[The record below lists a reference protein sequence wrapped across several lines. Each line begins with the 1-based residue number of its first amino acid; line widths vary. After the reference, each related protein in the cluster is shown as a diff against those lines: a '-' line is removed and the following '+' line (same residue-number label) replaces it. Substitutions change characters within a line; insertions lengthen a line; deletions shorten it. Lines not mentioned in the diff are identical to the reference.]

1 MTTFR
6 EIFAVREF
14 RALFAGQSLTTA
26 GRTMQMLAL
35 SALVYAA
42 TGAPLLAALALLG
55 GLLPQ
60 AIGAVTLLSYA
71 DRVRPRGFLGA
82 WYTAKALAALALA
95 SGVLP
100 IWAMLLLIMAFGV
113 GDALASAVSGAVLA
127 EILPGGYVLG
137 RSVLNMSGGAMQIL
151 GFAAGGA
158 LLALLDAR
166 GALFVAAGL
175 IACSALVTVTGLHP
189 RAPRATG
196 RAGLRATWRADRALL
211 GSRATR
217 PLLLAAWIPNGLIVG
232 AEAMYVPYAGAVA
245 GALFMAGAAGMLLG
259 DLVVGR
265 WVPAAARE
273 RLTTP
278 LQSLLAVPYLLFVL
292 HPGPVVA
299 AVAVFLASVGYAGTL
314 GLQQRLLEVVPGD
327 LTGHAI
333 GLEASGRMTWQAIG
347 AALIGTVAEVTGAA
361 TAMTVAGVASLLV
374 TAALWRPLR
383 QNWNS
388 APVARRI
395 SQVLP

>member
-6 EIFAVREF
+6 EIFAVAEF

-60 AIGAVTLLSYA
+60 AIGALTLLSYA
-71 DRVRPRGFLGA
+71 DRVRPRGFLGT
-82 WYTAKALAALALA
+82 WYAAKAAAALLLA

-100 IWAMLLLIMAFGV
+100 IWAMLVLIMAFGA
-113 GDALASAVSGAVLA
+113 GDALAAAVSGAVLA

-137 RSVLNMSGGAMQIL
+137 RSVLNMSGGAMQIV

-158 LLALLDAR
+158 MLALLDAR

-175 IACSALVTVTGLHP
+175 ITLSALVTVAGLRSRP
-189 RAPRATG
+189 PRATG
-196 RAGLRATWRADRALL
+196 RAGVAATWRADRALL
-211 GSRATR
+211 GSPAVR
-217 PLLLAAWIPNGLIVG
+217 PLLLAAWVPNGLIVG
-232 AEAMYVPYAGAVA
+232 AEAMYVPYAGPAA
-245 GALFMAGAAGMLLG
+245 GVLFMAGAAGMLLG

-265 WVPAAARE
+265 WVPATARE
-273 RLTTP
+273 RLTSP
-278 LQSLLAVPYLLFVL
+278 LQSLLAAPYLLFL
-292 HPGPVVA
+292 LSPGPVTA
-299 AVAVFLASVGYAGTL
+299 AVAVFGASIGYAGTL
-314 GLQQRLLEVVPGD
+314 GLQQRLLEVVPGE
-327 LTGHAI
+327 LTGQAI
-333 GLEASGRMTWQAIG
+333 GLEASGRMTFQAIG
-347 AALIGTVAEVTGAA
+347 AALIGAVAEVTGAA
-361 TAMTVAGVASLLV
+361 IAMTVAGAASLLV
-374 TAALWRPLR
+374 NAALWSPLR
-383 QNWNS
+383 QNWTS

-395 SQVLP
+395 SRTLP

>member
-6 EIFAVREF
+6 EIFAVAEF

-60 AIGAVTLLSYA
+60 AIGALTLLSYA

-82 WYTAKALAALALA
+82 WYAAKAVAALLLA

-100 IWAMLLLIMAFGV
+100 IWAMLALIMAFGA
-113 GDALASAVSGAVLA
+113 GDALAAAVSGAVLA

-137 RSVLNMSGGAMQIL
+137 RSVLNISGGAMQIL

-158 LLALLDAR
+158 MLALLDAR

-175 IACSALVTVTGLHP
+175 IAWSALVTVAGLRSRP
-189 RAPRATG
+189 PRATG
-196 RAGLRATWRADRALL
+196 RAGVAATWRADRALL
-211 GSRATR
+211 GSPAVR
-217 PLLLAAWIPNGLIVG
+217 PLLLAAWVPNGLIVG
-232 AEAMYVPYAGAVA
+232 AEAMYVPYAGPAA
-245 GALFMAGAAGMLLG
+245 GFLFMAGAAGMLLG

-265 WVPAAARE
+265 WVPATARD
-273 RLTTP
+273 RLTSP
-278 LQSLLAVPYLLFVL
+278 LQSLLAVPYLMFLL
-292 HPGPVVA
+292 HPGPATA
-299 AVAVFLASVGYAGTL
+299 AVAVFLASIGYAGTL
-314 GLQQRLLEVVPGD
+314 GLQQRLLEVVPGE
-327 LTGHAI
+327 LTGQAI
-333 GLEASGRMTWQAIG
+333 GLEASGRMTFQAIG
-347 AALIGTVAEVTGAA
+347 AALIGAVAEVTGAA

-374 TAALWRPLR
+374 TVALWRPLG
-383 QNWNS
+383 QNWKS

-395 SQVLP
+395 SQTLP